1 MTDGAG
7 QRNDGTGDR
16 LRVLVVDDNA
26 LLGTSLARLLAQSG
40 YDAQATTTARE
51 ALDAARTRQFDC
63 GIFDIR
69 LGADDGLTLA
79 ERLLEEGRVR
89 AVVFFSATLQRT
101 DRRRASRLGVLVS
114 KAASVDRVLGVL
126 ATVATNTR
134 DRPAR
139 TR

>member
-1 MTDGAG
+1 MTDGAEK
-7 QRNDGTGDR
+7 RNDGTGDR

-40 YDAQATTTARE
+40 YDARATTTAGE
-51 ALDAARTRQFDC
+51 ALDAARTRRFDF

-79 ERLLEEGRVR
+79 ERLLDEGRVR
-89 AVVFFSATLQRT
+89 AAVFFSATLQRT

>member
-7 QRNDGTGDR
+7 RRDDGASDR
-16 LRVLVVDDNA
+16 LSVLVVDDNA

-40 YDAQATTTARE
+40 YEARATTTAAE
-51 ALDAARTRQFDC
+51 ALEAAYARQFDC

-89 AVVFFSATLQRT
+89 AAVFFSATLLRT

-114 KAASVDRVLGVL
+114 KATSVERVLGVL
-126 ATVATNTR
+126 AKVATNMR
-134 DRPAR
+134 KR
-139 TR
+139 

>member
-7 QRNDGTGDR
+7 RRGDGASDR

-26 LLGTSLARLLAQSG
+26 LLCTSLARLLAQSG
-40 YDAQATTTARE
+40 YEAQATTTAAE
-51 ALDAARTRQFDC
+51 ALEVAHARPFDC

-79 ERLLEEGRVR
+79 ERLLDEGRVR
-89 AVVFFSATLQRT
+89 VAVFFSATLLRT

-114 KAASVDRVLGVL
+114 KAASVERVLGVV
-126 ATVATNTR
+126 ANVATIMR
-134 DRPAR
+134 KG
-139 TR
+139 

>member
-7 QRNDGTGDR
+7 RRDDGASDR

-40 YDAQATTTARE
+40 YEARATTTVAE
-51 ALDAARTRQFDC
+51 ALEAAEGQQFDC

-79 ERLLEEGRVR
+79 ERLLAEGRVR
-89 AVVFFSATLQRT
+89 VAVFFSATLLRT

-114 KAASVDRVLGVL
+114 KATSVERVLGVVANL
-126 ATVATNTR
+126 ATNR
-134 DRPAR
+134 RKG
-139 TR
+139 